1 MIFCVYLFIWDI
13 DTSFQQSAAN
23 LVDWLSFVFSTHL
36 SHTQNLFI
44 EEEILN
50 YMPQQLL

>member
-23 LVDWLSFVFSTHL
+23 PVDWLSFVFSRHL
-36 SHTQNLFI
+36 SHAQNLLI
-44 EEEILN
+44 EEDILN
-50 YMPQQLL
+50 STPQQLL